1 LDFAGSPWTVEAR
14 YSRPETVLDTLNGIL
29 QAEGHRLALA
39 GFWPDNTAKQWR
51 AMRAIAI
58 RLWLAERRAAGRQ
71 RG

>member
-1 LDFAGSPWTVEAR
+1 
-14 YSRPETVLDTLNGIL
+14 VLDTLNGIL